1 MKVYTS
7 SDFPGFWPVGSAAVV
22 VARSKRGAATL
33 LRKALIRKGL
43 IKENAEDDDFT
54 LEELDLSEPHS
65 TILCDGN
72 Y

>member
-1 MKVYTS
+1 MKVFTS

-33 LRKALIRKGL
+33 LRNVLIHKGL
-43 IKENAEDDDFT
+43 IKKGVEDDFT
-54 LEELDLSEPHS
+54 LEELDLSEPH
-65 TILCDGN
+65 TAILCDGN